1 MKRRLLQIR
10 YINQKFGKMQI
21 EAITTKHI
29 ADFINTYAAVGKS
42 LMVVNSRSVLSD
54 VSHLYY
60 DLMALISLLLKS

>member
-1 MKRRLLQIR
+1 
-10 YINQKFGKMQI
+10 MQI